1 MSRFRLFLEWIAILA
16 GSLALAWW
24 AGVSGVTGRLDNQ
37 ILDFVASRAAPPV
50 SDDIL
55 LATIDDGSLGQLG
68 KWPWDRKQIARLV
81 DNLSAGGARLIV
93 LDVLFTEPAAPDA
106 DAALANS
113 IAASGKVALP
123 YTFTPAKDRTS
134 GVDLL
139 QPVSP
144 IREAAA
150 TSGHV
155 ALEPDADGVVRRMAL
170 RLGEGGGAFPH
181 LAVAAYSTVHGKPPP
196 ALTQEAA
203 DALPPIVPLHPAGA
217 YRRIPAAAILNG
229 EVPPAFTQG
238 KVVIFGATAP
248 GLGDTFPVSAQ
259 AGAMMSGAELQANLY
274 QALGDDS
281 FIHPLDSQRSFLISA
296 AVILLMFLGFWRL
309 KPAFALV
316 LAMTLVL
323 GLLSLSLF
331 LARRQDLWFASGP
344 AMLALLVAYPL
355 WGWRRLAAVSGFLE
369 AEASKLEPVTGKPGV
384 GLSLGGFDSVA
395 KQVSRL
401 EFLVDEVSERRAF
414 LVRVIEA
421 TPDAMCVFGKDG
433 GLLLMNARARALF
446 GAENIGLAL
455 NDLIIAV
462 RGRFNDDHNE
472 IALDDGRSFAV
483 TSSAGEEHGEWDGIQ
498 IFVFTDITDIR
509 RAEADRRR
517 MLEFLSHDMRSPQ
530 VAILG
535 LTSDQA
541 GEHEDADRFDRI
553 RAHARR
559 TMKLADDFVQL
570 ARLAEAPLRL
580 VEADLAALA
589 DEALDRAWPLARQK
603 RVSLK
608 RALPDDAIM
617 VSCDPDILSRVLD
630 NLIGNAIK
638 YGDEGGEVSV
648 EVREDDDGHGRPAAL
663 LAVTDNG
670 PGLPEERHADPFKRF
685 GSRGS
690 TDQPGAGLGLAFV
703 QAAIERHEASIT
715 WQSAPGAGTRFAIA
729 FSLLANAP
737 EAEADETD

>member
-1 MSRFRLFLEWIAILA
+1 
-16 GSLALAWW
+16 
-24 AGVSGVTGRLDNQ
+24 
-37 ILDFVASRAAPPV
+37 
-50 SDDIL
+50 
-55 LATIDDGSLGQLG
+55 
-68 KWPWDRKQIARLV
+68 
-81 DNLSAGGARLIV
+81 
-93 LDVLFTEPAAPDA
+93 
-106 DAALANS
+106 
-113 IAASGKVALP
+113 
-123 YTFTPAKDRTS
+123 
-134 GVDLL
+134 
-139 QPVSP
+139 
-144 IREAAA
+144 
-150 TSGHV
+150 
-155 ALEPDADGVVRRMAL
+155 
-170 RLGEGGGAFPH
+170 
-181 LAVAAYSTVHGKPPP
+181 
-196 ALTQEAA
+196 
-203 DALPPIVPLHPAGA
+203 
-217 YRRIPAAAILNG
+217 
-229 EVPPAFTQG
+229 
-238 KVVIFGATAP
+238 
-248 GLGDTFPVSAQ
+248 
-259 AGAMMSGAELQANLY
+259 
-274 QALGDDS
+274 
-281 FIHPLDSQRSFLISA
+281 
-296 AVILLMFLGFWRL
+296 
-309 KPAFALV
+309 
-316 LAMTLVL
+316 
-323 GLLSLSLF
+323 
-331 LARRQDLWFASGP
+331 
-344 AMLALLVAYPL
+344 MLALIVAYPL

-369 AEASKLEPVTGKPGV
+369 AEASKLAPGTS
-384 GLSLGGFDSVA
+384 GPAGAASLGGFDSVA

-433 GLLLMNARARALF
+433 GLLLLNARARALF

-462 RGRFNDDHNE
+462 RGRFNDEHNE
-472 IALDDGRSFAV
+472 IELEDGRSFAV
-483 TSSAGEEHGEWDGIQ
+483 TSSVGEDHGDWDGIR

-535 LTSDQA
+535 LTSEPAD
-541 GEHEDADRFDRI
+541 GHEDSDRFDRI

-580 VEADLAALA
+580 ADTDLAALA

-608 RALPDDAIM
+608 RHLPDHEIM

-648 EVREDDDGHGRPAAL
+648 EVSQDDDGQGKPSAL
-663 LAVTDNG
+663 LSVTDNG
-670 PGLPEERHADPFKRF
+670 PGLPPERHADPFKRF
-685 GSRGS
+685 GSRGG

-729 FSLLANAP
+729 FSLIPAEP
-737 EAEADETD
+737 GEAD